1 MTSTPSRAAVLVADD
16 ELQLLPLMQ
25 RILEGAGYDVHT
37 APDGDEAVRV
47 FDACSDE
54 IGVAVLDAAIAPE
67 GSGKVVEALFRKG
80 ARPALVLTSGD
91 VLSDRLSDVLFSHD
105 GIFLRKP
112 FSPSALLRAVED
124 VRGESP

>member
-1 MTSTPSRAAVLVADD
+1 MTADPPRAGVLVADD

-25 RILEGAGYDVHT
+25 RILESAGYDVHT

-47 FDACSDE
+47 FAARRAE
-54 IGVAVLDAAIAPE
+54 IGIAVLDAAIAPN
-67 GSGKVVEALFRKG
+67 GSGKVVDALFRSG
-80 ARPALVLTSGD
+80 ERPALVLTSGD
-91 VLSDRLSDVLFSHD
+91 VLSGDLSDVLLAHD

-124 VRGESP
+124 SRGESP